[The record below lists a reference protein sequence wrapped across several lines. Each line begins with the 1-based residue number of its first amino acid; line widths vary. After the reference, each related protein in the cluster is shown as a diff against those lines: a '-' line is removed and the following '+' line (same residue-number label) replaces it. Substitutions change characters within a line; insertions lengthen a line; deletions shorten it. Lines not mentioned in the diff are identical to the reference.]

1 MGRKITDGNIR
12 NKERSR
18 QKLLEAVGK
27 IITTTGFSALKI
39 NHIAEVANLDKK
51 LIYNYFGGLN
61 GLLDEYVNS
70 HDFWSNVK
78 GNNTAE
84 ALQNGGKAFVKE
96 MLLSQFDYVKAN
108 PEFQKIL
115 LWRLSEQRESLQNL
129 TDRQEAN
136 GELLLTSITDPHFK
150 GKAEN
155 FRAVMAILIAGS
167 YYLNLYA
174 TVNGSSF
181 CGVDLESEN
190 GRKKIEESLSFLID
204 KTYEGL

>member
-1 MGRKITDGNIR
+1 MSRKVTDGSIR

-27 IITTTGFSALKI
+27 IITTTGFSALKV

-51 LIYNYFGGLN
+51 LIYNYFGSLN
-61 GLLDEYVNS
+61 GLLDEYVKS

-78 GNNTAE
+78 SDNAPEEITD
-84 ALQNGGKAFVKE
+84 GGKAFVKD
-96 MLLSQFDYVKAN
+96 MLLSQFEYVHAN

-115 LWRLSEQRESLQNL
+115 LWRLSEQRESLQGL
-129 TDRQEAN
+129 TDKQEAN
-136 GELLLTSITDPHFK
+136 GEVLLKSITDPHF
-150 GKAEN
+150 GDKAEN
-155 FRAVMAILIAGS
+155 YRAVMAILIAGT
-167 YYLNLYA
+167 YYLNLYSA
-174 TVNGSSF
+174 LNGSSF
-181 CGVDLESEN
+181 CGIDLESVN